1 MTGAVRKP
9 VLAFSWEMFGPYHM
23 DRLEAVGMLLGD
35 RFDVVGLEIGSKSH
49 TYAWEPSGQGR
60 HFRKLTLFPG
70 RSKDQVAWPRIYRAL
85 LRECLKLRPH
95 AVFLCNYE
103 DPDIFALAVTL
114 RAMGRRL
121 VAMQA
126 SKFDDKPR
134 FLTRELGKT
143 LFYAPYQAGLAG
155 SRRTG
160 DYLRLL
166 GIPEERIFLG
176 YDTLSLERIRGLAGV
191 PPAPGGP
198 AWAER
203 HFTIVA
209 RFVPKKNLFRAIE
222 AYDRYHALAGS
233 QARPL
238 HLCGSGPLEAELRA
252 DVARRGLGTQVIFRG
267 FLQEKGVAEALGTT
281 LALLLPSTEE
291 QFGLVV
297 NEALAMGLP
306 VVLSDVCGARDL
318 LVRQGVNGYV
328 VEPDNPEG
336 FARAMLALGRDEAEW
351 RRLSEGTRIFQP
363 VADAGHFAEAVEK
376 ALGSLHALP
385 RALSAQTDRTTNL
398 TTARRS
404 EG

>member
-1 MTGAVRKP
+1 MTHPRKP
-9 VLAFSWEMFGPYHM
+9 ALVFSWEMFGPYHM
-23 DRLEAVGMLLGD
+23 DRLEAVGRRLGD

-49 TYAWEPSGQGR
+49 TYAWDSTGPGR

-70 RSKDQVAWPRIYRAL
+70 RSKDQIAWPRVYAAL
-85 LRECLKLRPH
+85 LRACLTIRPH
-95 AVFLCNYE
+95 TAFLCNYE

-114 RAMGRRL
+114 RAAGRRL

-134 FLTRELGKT
+134 LLARELGKA
-143 LFYAPYQAGLAG
+143 LLYAPYQAGLAG
-155 SRRTG
+155 SHRTR

-166 GIPEERIFLG
+166 GIPAERIFLG
-176 YDTLSLERIRGLAGV
+176 YDTLSLERIRGLAGK
-191 PPAPGGP
+191 PPAPDGTP
-198 AWAER
+198 WAER
-203 HFTIVA
+203 HFTIIA
-209 RFVPKKNLFRAIE
+209 RFVPKKNLLHAVD
-222 AYDRYHALAGS
+222 AYDLYRTLAGA

-252 DVARRGLGTQVIFRG
+252 AVEQRGLRNRVIFRG
-267 FLQEKGVAEALGTT
+267 FLQEQAIAAALGTT

-318 LVRQGVNGYV
+318 LVRQGVNGTV

-336 FARAMLALGRDEAEW
+336 LARAMLTLSRDEAEW
-351 RRLSEGTRIFQP
+351 RRLSLATRAFQP
-363 VADAGHFAEAVEK
+363 IADTDHFAESVEK
-376 ALGSLHALP
+376 ALRSLDALP
-385 RALSAQTDRTTNL
+385 QAEPLPADRTT
-398 TTARRS
+398 ARQS

>member
-1 MTGAVRKP
+1 MSGARKP
-9 VLAFSWEMFGPYHM
+9 TLVFSWEMFGPYHM
-23 DRLEAVGMLLGD
+23 DRLEAVGRRLGD

-49 TYAWEPSGQGR
+49 TYAWDSTGQGR
-60 HFRKLTLFPG
+60 HFRKVTLFPG
-70 RSKDQVAWPRIYRAL
+70 RSKDQVAWPRIYAALARACF
-85 LRECLKLRPH
+85 RLRPH
-95 AVFLCNYE
+95 AAFLCNYE

-114 RAMGRRL
+114 RATGRRL

-134 FLTRELGKT
+134 FLSRELGKA

-155 SRRTG
+155 SERTR

-166 GIPEERIFLG
+166 GIPGERIFLG
-176 YDTLSLERIRGLAGV
+176 YDTLSLDRIRALAGT
-191 PPAPGGP
+191 PPAPDGTP
-198 AWAER
+198 WAGR
-203 HFTIVA
+203 HFTIIA
-209 RFVPKKNLFRAIE
+209 RFVPKKNLLHAVE
-222 AYDRYHALAGS
+222 AYALYRDLAGPA
-233 QARPL
+233 ARPL

-252 DVARRGLGTQVIFRG
+252 AVDRHGLGEHVVFRG
-267 FLQEKGVAEALGTT
+267 FLQEQGIAETLGST

-318 LVRQGVNGYV
+318 LVRQGVNGHV

-336 FARAMLALGRDEAEW
+336 LARAMLSLSLDEAEW
-351 RRLSEGTRIFQP
+351 RRMSLAGRAFQP
-363 VADAGHFAEAVEK
+363 IADAGYFAEAVEK
-376 ALGSLHALP
+376 ALVSLNALP
-385 RALSAQTDRTTNL
+385 ETTPLPANL
-398 TTARRS
+398 PAARRS

>member
-1 MTGAVRKP
+1 MTRKP
-9 VLAFSWEMFGPYHM
+9 TLVFSWEMFGPYHM
-23 DRLEAVGMLLGD
+23 DRLEAVGRRLGD

-49 TYAWEPSGQGR
+49 TYAWDSTGQGR
-60 HFRKLTLFPG
+60 HFRKITLFPG
-70 RSKDQVAWPRIYRAL
+70 RSKDQVAWPRIYAAL
-85 LRECLKLRPH
+85 LRACAELRPH
-95 AVFLCNYE
+95 AAFLCNYE
-103 DPDIFALAVTL
+103 DPDVFALAVTL

-134 FLTRELGKT
+134 FLSRELGKA

-155 SRRTG
+155 SERTR

-166 GIPEERIFLG
+166 GIPGERIFLG
-176 YDTLSLERIRGLAGV
+176 YDTLSLDRIRALAGA
-191 PPAPGGP
+191 PPAPDGAP
-198 AWAER
+198 WAER
-203 HFTIVA
+203 HFTIIA
-209 RFVPKKNLFRAIE
+209 RFVPKKNLLRAVE
-222 AYDRYHALAGS
+222 AYALYRDLAGGS
-233 QARPL
+233 ARPL

-252 DVARRGLGTQVIFRG
+252 AVGRHGLGEHVIFRG
-267 FLQEKGVAEALGTT
+267 FLQEKGIAETLGTT

-318 LVRQGVNGYV
+318 LVRQGVNGHV

-336 FARAMLALGRDEAEW
+336 LARAMLSLSCDEAEW
-351 RRLSEGTRIFQP
+351 RRMSLAGRTFQP
-363 VADAGHFAEAVEK
+363 IADAGHFAEAVEK
-376 ALGSLHALP
+376 ALASLNALP
-385 RALSAQTDRTTNL
+385 ETTPL
-398 TTARRS
+398 PARLPAARRS

>member
-1 MTGAVRKP
+1 MSGVRKP
-9 VLAFSWEMFGPYHM
+9 ALVFSWEMFGPYHM
-23 DRLEAVGMLLGD
+23 DRLEAVGRRLGD

-49 TYAWEPSGQGR
+49 TYAWDSTGQGR
-60 HFRKLTLFPG
+60 HFRKITLFPG
-70 RSKDQVAWPRIYRAL
+70 RSKDQVAWPVIYAALARA
-85 LRECLKLRPH
+85 CLGLRPH
-95 AVFLCNYE
+95 AAFLCNYE
-103 DPDIFALAVTL
+103 DPDVFALAVTL

-134 FLTRELGKT
+134 FLTRELGKA

-155 SRRTG
+155 SERTR

-166 GIPEERIFLG
+166 GIPGERIFLG
-176 YDTLSLERIRGLAGV
+176 YDTLSLDRIRALAGT
-191 PPAPGGP
+191 PPAPDGTPWTG
-198 AWAER
+198 R
-203 HFTIVA
+203 HFTIIA
-209 RFVPKKNLFRAIE
+209 RFVPKKNLLRAVE
-222 AYDRYHALAGS
+222 AYALYRDLAGAG
-233 QARPL
+233 ARPL

-252 DVARRGLGTQVIFRG
+252 AVERHGLAGHVIFRG
-267 FLQEKGVAEALGTT
+267 FLQEKGIAETLGTT

-318 LVRQGVNGYV
+318 LVRQGVNGHV

-336 FARAMLALGRDEAEW
+336 LARAMLALSGDEAEW
-351 RRLSEGTRIFQP
+351 QRMSLAGRAFQP

-376 ALGSLHALP
+376 ALASLNALP
-385 RALSAQTDRTTNL
+385 ESAPLPTSL
-398 TTARRS
+398 PAARRS